1 MIYLFQSLIL
11 WKILFNFWETRIP
24 QLSLYDEFLSAI
36 LLIYI
41 LLHLCFKNHY
51 FNKQNRIILYTF
63 LSMIIIL
70 FVSLFSFIYN
80 NSNFPNLLLFVF
92 GILKTFIIIISA
104 YISNI
109 SLRIFL
115 EKYITMI
122 KFIFKICLFFIF
134 IDCITYILGANISF
148 GDDWTGNLLI
158 NAHDFCAVS
167 LMLFAY
173 YNYKSLVLNNRIGQV
188 SLFYLFFAIIAGNWS
203 LILLF
208 LPFYIIILVRSKLIK
223 IYSIKIFSLVSIFL
237 LISFQFIYKSYYGLF
252 HNTKQFIQLIP
263 QLHYWSSLSFDK
275 LINYKF
281 LLFGIGPGMGGS
293 PAAEKYKTEFYL
305 EYFYPYVQLFKER
318 TNISGIFTQ
327 PFSSFNTIVTDSG
340 LVVFFCIT
348 LLFLIILFKSY
359 ISINY
364 NNILDFKIVYS
375 FIFVIFSISIV
386 RSFIISSYN
395 AGGEALLYV
404 GCIFLGLIIN
414 NSSSGISSYDKQITR
429 T

>member
-1 MIYLFQSLIL
+1 MIHLFQSLIL
-11 WKILFNFWETRIP
+11 WKIFFNFWESRIP

-51 FNKQNRIILYTF
+51 FNKENRIILYTF
-63 LSMIIIL
+63 SSMIIIL
-70 FVSLFSFIYN
+70 YVSLFSFIYN

-134 IDCITYILGANISF
+134 IDCITYLLGGDVSF
-148 GDDWTGNLLI
+148 DDDWTGNFLI
-158 NAHDFCAVS
+158 SAHDFCAIS
-167 LMLFAY
+167 LMLFVY
-173 YNYKSLVLNNRIGQV
+173 YSYKTLFLNNRIGQGA
-188 SLFYLFFAIIAGNWS
+188 LFYLFFAIIAGNWS

-208 LPFYIIILVRSKLIK
+208 LPLYFIILVRSRLIK
-223 IYSIKIFSLVSIFL
+223 IYSIKILSLVSIFIL
-237 LISFQFIYKSYYGLF
+237 FSYQFIYKSYSGLF
-252 HNTKQFIQLIP
+252 QNAAKFVKLLP
-263 QLHYWSSLSFDK
+263 QVDYWSNLSFNS
-275 LINYKF
+275 LINYQF
-281 LLFGIGPGMGGS
+281 LFLGIGPGMGGS
-293 PAAEKYKTEFYL
+293 PTAEKYKTQFYL
-305 EYFYPYVQLFKER
+305 EYFYPYVLLFKER
-318 TNISGIFTQ
+318 TNITGIFTQ

-340 LVVFFCIT
+340 LVVFLCIT
-348 LLFLIILFKSY
+348 LLFFIILFKSY
-359 ISINY
+359 ILINY

-375 FIFVIFSISIV
+375 FIFVIFSISIF
-386 RSFIISSYN
+386 RSFLISSYN
-395 AGGEALLYV
+395 AGGEALLYS

-414 NSSSGISSYDKQITR
+414 NSYSGINYYDK
-429 T
+429 